1 MKYQQCGHIEWSC
14 ITTFHELS
22 RVRTM
27 CGTGSREAPRTAIR
41 PWFSAEV
48 ERFLRGRAW
57 RSRRRACSVGRR
69 MRWSASTDVRS
80 PPAPDRLSSVFS
92 PGSGTW
98 LLTNIQLYYRTRFV
112 CLGYPSRHVYAADRR
127 VLLTNPLGSDRARIG
142 SMTPAGTVSTLPC
155 PVSRPDGRARGVE
168 DAVEA
173 VPRRGLPYGF

>member
-1 MKYQQCGHIEWSC
+1 M
-14 ITTFHELS
+14 
-22 RVRTM
+22 
-27 CGTGSREAPRTAIR
+27 
-41 PWFSAEV
+41 
-48 ERFLRGRAW
+48 
-57 RSRRRACSVGRR
+57 
-69 MRWSASTDVRS
+69 
-80 PPAPDRLSSVFS
+80 FS

-127 VLLTNPLGSDRARIG
+127 VLLTNPLLTTYSTRNAGIRPGARIG